1 VEYVILTR
9 PSRAYKFDY
18 ATDAEGYDFGR
29 NSTAPK
35 LILTSPNITFLRGC
49 PAEALANDTNRTVH
63 GGQREY
69 RYRAVTDGQITV
81 KLVGGGA
88 GGTGAAAARDTSGG
102 TNTSAA
108 AGKAGNGGPTIL
120 YLDNQNRLTV
130 AGGTGQNGPA
140 SGLRGGWFLGIGHNS
155 DWNLES
161 GNVFVSNGYKG
172 EDGKE
177 DTITLT
183 VSQNQVIRITV
194 GWGGGGSGG
203 CAINVVGGQISS
215 EGASNSCFSIEKFDR
230 RNGYTDAIASRGGLG
245 AMHSLLCPN
254 PAHNFPD
261 DLVHGGVSLAA
272 GNATAAPG
280 GQKMG
285 EGGEGGDELA
295 TGGVFASGGGGG
307 AAGGFIFSNSTAI
320 IEEIPPEE
328 W

>member
-29 NSTAPK
+29 NSTADK
-35 LILTSPNITFLRGC
+35 LTLTDPNITFFRGC

-81 KLVGGGA
+81 ILVGGGA
-88 GGTGAAAARDTSGG
+88 GGTGAAAARDTGGG

-140 SGLRGGWFLGIGHNS
+140 SGLKGWGLWHN
-155 DWNLES
+155 DNWAGDE
-161 GNVFVSNGYKG
+161 FYKNGYKG
-172 EDGKE
+172 EDGKSN
-177 DTITLT
+177 TITLS
-183 VSQNQVIRITV
+183 VRQDQVIRITV

-203 CAINVVGGQISS
+203 CAINAVGGKISS
-215 EGASNSCFSIEKFDR
+215 QGASEDSRHESCYSDR
-230 RNGYTDAIASRGGLG
+230 NFLKDEGRTAADATRGGLG
-245 AMHSLLCPN
+245 AMHSLLCSN

-285 EGGEGGDELA
+285 EGGAGGDEYA
-295 TGGVFASGGGGG
+295 TNGMFASGGGGG